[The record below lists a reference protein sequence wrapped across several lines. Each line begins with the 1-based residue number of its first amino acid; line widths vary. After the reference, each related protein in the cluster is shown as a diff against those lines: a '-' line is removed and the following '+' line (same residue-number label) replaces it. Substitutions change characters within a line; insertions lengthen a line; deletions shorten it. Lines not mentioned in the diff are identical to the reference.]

1 VAAGVRARAMTSRR
15 LGRAGCVRL
24 ASHPSVETAVVELAL
39 STYGRQVRPGQ
50 TLSEAQRAVV
60 DVAAWNVRVLAG
72 WVPRE
77 GVTVLRV
84 LIAVLEAANVQ
95 DHLERLAGAQPPA
108 PFRLGGLA
116 TAWPRL
122 QRTTSAPDL
131 RRALAASAWG
141 DPGGE
146 SPREITLWLRT
157 TLADRVVA
165 AVPEASVW
173 ASGATALLV
182 AREVFL
188 EGRRLPEH
196 ARLAAS
202 RVIGP
207 AAVSATSLPEL
218 AAALPARARWALAD
232 VDRPD
237 ALWRAEARWWARVD
251 EDATALVRHARTGR
265 GVLVGAVGL
274 MAVDAWR
281 VRAAL
286 EVAARGGGPTE
297 ALDAV
302 A

>member
-1 VAAGVRARAMTSRR
+1 MRSRPPPSASVA
-15 LGRAGCVRL
+15 L
-24 ASHPSVETAVVELAL
+24 P
-39 STYGRQVRPGQ
+39 RPG
-50 TLSEAQRAVV
+50 
-60 DVAAWNVRVLAG
+60 
-72 WVPRE
+72 
-77 GVTVLRV
+77 
-84 LIAVLEAANVQ
+84 
-95 DHLERLAGAQPPA
+95 
-108 PFRLGGLA
+108 
-116 TAWPRL
+116 PRL

-165 AVPEASVW
+165 AVPEAGVW